1 MRSLATRRLKAEHGT
16 APAVWTAPKSASA
29 AELVDRLFEEAL
41 AWGASD
47 VHVEPNEHGLQI
59 RFRVHGLL
67 QNVMT
72 VPQGERAALTSRI
85 KIMAN
90 LDITEHRL
98 PQDGRIRIRQNG
110 HAVDARVSTV
120 PSLHGEKV
128 VLRLLDLNGVA
139 IPLDRIGLRD
149 VHLEELRRLIRRP
162 QGIILVTGPTGS
174 GKTSTIY
181 GSLKEIKSEA
191 INIIT
196 IEDPI
201 EYEISGVTQIAVHD
215 KIGLT
220 FEGCL
225 RSVLRQDP
233 DVILVGEI
241 RDRETARIAMQAS
254 LTGHLVFATLHT
266 NDAVGAITRLLDM
279 EIPPY
284 LIASSLSGVLA
295 QRLVQELC
303 PACKVPAKPDADLC
317 AKLLDPTGTR
327 LYQRGPGCDKCH
339 GLGAIGRIG
348 VFELVTVNPKLR
360 SLVINRASEA
370 DFREAAHSDDF
381 PSMFQDGLGKVA
393 DGQVAYEELMRVTEP
408 DRPRG
413 DELPADP
420 APAPQPK
427 PAPAQ
432 LRVIPLD

>member
-1 MRSLATRRLKAEHGT
+1 MRSLATRRSNAEHGT
-16 APAVWTAPKSASA
+16 APGVWTAPKSASA
-29 AELVDRLFEEAL
+29 AELVDGLFQEAL

-98 PQDGRIRIRQNG
+98 PQDGRIRIRQTG

-149 VHLEELRRLIRRP
+149 VHLKELRRLIRRP

-181 GSLKEIKSEA
+181 ASLKEIKSEA

-360 SLVINRASEA
+360 SLVISRASEA

-427 PAPAQ
+427 PAPAP
-432 LRVIPLD
+432 LRVIPLN

>member
-1 MRSLATRRLKAEHGT
+1 MRSLATRRVKAEHET
-16 APAVWTAPKSASA
+16 APVVWTAPKSAA
-29 AELVDRLFEEAL
+29 DLVDSLVEEAL

-47 VHVEPNEHGLQI
+47 VHLEPNEQGMQV
-59 RFRVHGLL
+59 RFRVHGFL

-72 VPQGERAALTSRI
+72 VPPRERAAVVSRI
-85 KIMAN
+85 KIMAD
-90 LDITEHRL
+90 LDIAEHRL

-110 HAVDARVSTV
+110 HAVDARVSTI

-139 IPLDRIGLRD
+139 IPMDRIGLRD
-149 VHLEELRRLIRRP
+149 VHLQELQRLIRRP

-181 GSLKEIKSEA
+181 ASLKEIKSEA
-191 INIIT
+191 INIVT

-295 QRLVQELC
+295 QRLVQVLC
-303 PACKVPAKPDADLC
+303 PACKVPARPDADLC
-317 AKLLDPTGTR
+317 AKLLDPTGGR
-327 LYQRGPGCDKCH
+327 LYQRGPGCEKCH
-339 GLGAIGRIG
+339 GLGAVGRIG
-348 VFELVTVNPKLR
+348 LFELVTVTPTLR
-360 SLVINRASEA
+360 SLIIARASEA
-370 DFREAAHSDDF
+370 ELREAAHSDDF
-381 PSMFQDGLGKVA
+381 PSMFQDGLVKVA
-393 DGQVAYEELMRVTEP
+393 DGQVAYDELMRVTEP
-408 DRPRG
+408 DRPRA

-420 APAPQPK
+420 APALPPK
-427 PAPAQ
+427 QALAP
-432 LRVIPLD
+432 LRVIPLN

>member
-1 MRSLATRRLKAEHGT
+1 MRSLATRRVKAEHET
-16 APAVWTAPKSASA
+16 APVVWTAPKSAA
-29 AELVDRLFEEAL
+29 DLVDSLVEEAL

-47 VHVEPNEHGLQI
+47 VHLEPNEQGMQV
-59 RFRVHGLL
+59 RFRVHGFL

-72 VPQGERAALTSRI
+72 VPPRERAAVVSRI

-90 LDITEHRL
+90 LDIAEHRL

-110 HAVDARVSTV
+110 HAVDARVSTI

-128 VLRLLDLNGVA
+128 VLRLLDINGVA
-139 IPLDRIGLRD
+139 IPMDRIGLRD
-149 VHLEELRRLIRRP
+149 VHLQELQRLIRRP

-181 GSLKEIKSEA
+181 ASLKEIKSEA

-295 QRLVQELC
+295 QRLVQVLC
-303 PACKVPAKPDADLC
+303 PACKVPARPDADLC
-317 AKLLDPTGTR
+317 AKLLDPTGSR
-327 LYQRGPGCDKCH
+327 LYQRGPGCEKCH
-339 GLGAIGRIG
+339 GLGAVGRIG
-348 VFELVTVNPKLR
+348 LFELVTVTPTLR
-360 SLVINRASEA
+360 SLIIARASEA
-370 DFREAAHSDDF
+370 ELREAAHSDDF
-381 PSMFQDGLGKVA
+381 PSMFQDGLVKVA
-393 DGQVAYEELMRVTEP
+393 DGQVAYDELMRVTEP
-408 DRPRG
+408 DRPRA

-420 APAPQPK
+420 APALPPK
-427 PAPAQ
+427 QALAP
-432 LRVIPLD
+432 LRVIPLN

>member
-1 MRSLATRRLKAEHGT
+1 MRSTAMRRVRGENEAAAAE
-16 APAVWTAPKSASA
+16 WTPPKSASPA
-29 AELVDRLFEEAL
+29 DLVDGIVQEAL

-47 VHVEPNEHGLQI
+47 VHLEPNEQGMQV

-72 VPQGERAALTSRI
+72 IAQKDRAAVTSRI
-85 KIMAN
+85 KILAN
-90 LDITEHRL
+90 LDISEHRH
-98 PQDGRIRIRQNG
+98 PQDGRIRIRQES
-110 HAVDARVSTV
+110 HAVDARVSTI

-149 VHLEELRRLIRRP
+149 RYLEELRRLIRRP

-181 GSLKEIKSEA
+181 ACLKEIKSET

-201 EYEISGVTQIAVHD
+201 EYEISGLTQIAVHD

-220 FEGCL
+220 FESCL

-279 EIPPY
+279 EIAPY

-295 QRLVQELC
+295 QRLVQVLC
-303 PACKVPAKPDADLC
+303 PSCKVPAKSDADVR
-317 AKLLDPTGTR
+317 AWLDPAKNR
-327 LYQRGPGCDKCH
+327 LFQRGPGCEKCH
-339 GLGAIGRIG
+339 GLGAVGRIG
-348 VFELVTVNPKLR
+348 IHELVTVTPALR
-360 SLVINRASEA
+360 ALIVNRASEA
-370 DFREAAHSDDF
+370 ELRQAAISDDF
-381 PSMFQDGLGKVA
+381 PSMFQDGLAKVA
-393 DGQVAYEELMRVTEP
+393 DGRVAYEELMRVTEP
-408 DRPRG
+408 DRPRV
-413 DELPADP
+413 EE
-420 APAPQPK
+420 
-427 PAPAQ
+427 APAQ
-432 LRVIPLD
+432 TAVAMPKPSVIPLRVVPLN